1 MAIPEVSPRALRVYR
16 DAFVID
22 THNDMPSRI
31 LEDGYDPD
39 VRHSPGF
46 GPTEG
51 HTDLPR
57 LIDSGL
63 TAEFMSAWVDA
74 PYAATPGASFARA
87 MQHISAIHAWVDRHP
102 DHLVFATTGAEV
114 RRAKREGKI
123 AIFIGV
129 EGGHAIESSLYRL
142 RELRSRGASY
152 LTLTWNNGL
161 PWAGSSIGEDGT
173 RTGGLSAFGRDVV
186 RAMNR
191 LGMLVDLSHVSDTTF
206 FDAVAVSSAPVIASH
221 SSARALS
228 DFPRNLSDDQ
238 LRAIGRNGG
247 VVNVNFFS
255 RFLDAEYRARAEAV
269 EAEIGTARAALR
281 PGPDNAAA
289 AARLSARRHAML
301 AALPATPFS
310 VLIDH
315 IDHVA
320 HIAGVDHVGIGSDF
334 DGVSALPMG
343 MEDVTRLPRI
353 AEALLDRGYSEQDV
367 SKILGGNMLRVM
379 ERVLDGAPRH

>member
-1 MAIPEVSPRALRVYR
+1 MTIPEVSPRALRLYR

-57 LIDSGL
+57 LIESGL

-87 MQHISAIHAWVDRHP
+87 MQHISTIHAWVDRHP
-102 DHLVFATTGAEV
+102 DRLLFATTGPDV

-129 EGGHAIESSLYRL
+129 EGGHAIESSLDRL
-142 RELRSRGASY
+142 RDLHARGASY
-152 LTLTWNNGL
+152 LTLTWNNGV
-161 PWAGSSIGEDGT
+161 PWAGSSIGVDGT
-173 RTGGLSAFGRDVV
+173 RKGGLTDFGRDVV
-186 RAMNR
+186 REMNR
-191 LGMLVDLSHVSDTTF
+191 LGMLVDLSHVSDSTF
-206 FDAVAVSSAPVIASH
+206 FDAIAVSSAPVIASH

-238 LRAIGRNGG
+238 LRAIARNGG

-255 RFLDAEYRARAEAV
+255 RFLDSGYRVRAESV
-269 EAEIGTARAALR
+269 EAEIATARAALR
-281 PGPDNAAA
+281 PGPDSAAA

-301 AALPATPFS
+301 AALPGTPFG

-315 IDHVA
+315 FDHIARV
-320 HIAGVDHVGIGSDF
+320 AGVDHVGLGSDF

-343 MEDVTRLPRI
+343 MEDVTRLSRI

-367 SKILGGNMLRVM
+367 SKMLGGNMLRVM
-379 ERVLDGAPRH
+379 ERVLDGAVRH